1 MDINFAPPQ
10 ELVELAEKTKA
21 FVVDKVIPYE
31 KDPRWTAHGPTDE
44 LRVELNA
51 LAKAAG
57 VFAPHV
63 PKEYGGRA
71 LSQIGRALVFEAAG
85 YSILGPTAIHC
96 ASPDEGNIHLLDVV
110 ARPDQREHFLK
121 PLAEGRLRSCFCM
134 TEPGG
139 AGSDPGLLKTT
150 ARQDGN
156 EWVIN
161 GRKWLITGADKA
173 GWAIIMAKMDGG
185 PMARPRHA
193 VPGRP
198 AQPGDQDRAHAR
210 HDRLSA
216 SPAAMR

>member
-31 KDPRWTAHGPTDE
+31 KDPRWTAHGPTDA
-44 LRVELNA
+44 LRFELNA
-51 LAKAAG
+51 LAKQAG

-110 ARPDQREHFLK
+110 ARPDQRDHFLK
-121 PLAEGRLRSCFCM
+121 PLAEGKLRSCFCM

-156 EWVIN
+156 EWVIS
-161 GRKWLITGADKA
+161 GRRKCSRWSGRATTSSRWMLPSSGEAQWIAV
-173 GWAIIMAKMDGG
+173 G
-185 PMARPRHA
+185 PRIE
-193 VPGRP
+193 
-198 AQPGDQDRAHAR
+198 
-210 HDRLSA
+210 
-216 SPAAMR
+216 